1 MTIQTLTLDDVKHR
15 SVEELL
21 KLVSTDQQVLRI
33 ALPNG
38 SEVIIQSQPQL
49 QPLPTLEGFV
59 PKGWKDAIYN
69 PAVCFGETCR
79 QMTLNPMTRK

>member
-1 MTIQTLTLDDVKHR
+1 MTIQMLTLDDVKYK

-21 KLVSTDQQVLRI
+21 RVVSTDQQVLRI
-33 ALPNG
+33 TLPNG
-38 SEVIIQSQPQL
+38 TEVIIQSLPQL

-69 PAVCFGETCR
+69 HAE
-79 QMTLNPMTRK
+79 